1 MKLLFDTNVV
11 LDVML
16 ARQPHAI
23 QSAKVVAAAE
33 TGLME
38 GSLCATT
45 VTTIHYLAAKAVGAP
60 TAIRQITQLLKIFQV
75 APVTGSVLHAAL
87 AARISDF
94 EDAVLIEAARSIGVD
109 GIITRNPKDF
119 SNANVAI
126 YSPSD
131 VVTMLKL

>member
-1 MKLLFDTNVV
+1 LKLLFDTNVV

-16 ARQPHAI
+16 ARQPHAL

-33 TGLME
+33 TGLIE

-45 VTTIHYLAAKAVGAP
+45 ITTIHYLAAKAVGAP
-60 TAIRQITQLLKIFQV
+60 TAVRQITQLLKIFQV
-75 APVTGSVLHAAL
+75 ASVTGPVLHAAL
-87 AARISDF
+87 SARMSDF

-119 SNANVAI
+119 STANLAI

-131 VVTMLKL
+131 VLTMLKL